1 MLAKHLRGSG
11 FEYLGM
17 PYWDWTKSV
26 EIPKLFD
33 EMEIPTPVDRMLEI
47 RHVLTPSIKKNDSH
61 ACTTGVRSINNFN
74 IDLCQLWKYPKN
86 RFETSNYP
94 MLGILKREN

>member
-47 RHVLTPSIKKNDSH
+47 RHV
-61 ACTTGVRSINNFN
+61 FN
-74 IDLCQLWKYPKN
+74 TFNQEKP
-86 RFETSNYP
+86 
-94 MLGILKREN
+94 

>member
-17 PYWDWTKSV
+17 PYWDWTKSA

-47 RHVLTPSIKKNDSH
+47 RHV
-61 ACTTGVRSINNFN
+61 FN
-74 IDLCQLWKYPKN
+74 TFN
-86 RFETSNYP
+86 R
-94 MLGILKREN
+94 R

>member
-47 RHVLTPSIKKNDSH
+47 RHVVNT
-61 ACTTGVRSINNFN
+61 FN
-74 IDLCQLWKYPKN
+74 Q
-86 RFETSNYP
+86 EQ
-94 MLGILKREN
+94 